1 MARPM
6 IAVDARYS
14 LRPLRRGIGEMVYRV
29 CRELADMPRSYDL
42 ILYGDGSADP
52 EVVREFSTAFRVEI
66 LSARPFAV
74 WEQWAWPQRAAG
86 DGATLL
92 HGTANIAPLS
102 WRGPLILT
110 VLDVI
115 EWHRGRDFASSI
127 PLRHHISRLYR
138 MNTLKRVVQRAD
150 AVLTISAHARDD
162 MVRTLHVASDRI
174 VITPLATK
182 LSIQAPVLTKRPYF
196 LALGAMDPR
205 KNLIGVL
212 HALKAA
218 NQKKFRLKI
227 VGVEPQFLSKSRE
240 LLNSLGIQDQVD
252 LSPMVSDEE
261 LTELYQ
267 NAAGFL
273 YLSLYEGFGL
283 PLLEAMALGCPV
295 ISSNR
300 AALPE
305 VGGDG
310 VILVDPF
317 DASATAD
324 AMQKLIADVAF
335 RNDLIRRGQS
345 RVASFGWKQ
354 TAELTHDCYL
364 RVIRH
369 RGLGGEVQ

>member
-1 MARPM
+1 
-6 IAVDARYS
+6 
-14 LRPLRRGIGEMVYRV
+14 
-29 CRELADMPRSYDL
+29 
-42 ILYGDGSADP
+42 
-52 EVVREFSTAFRVEI
+52 
-66 LSARPFAV
+66 
-74 WEQWAWPQRAAG
+74 
-86 DGATLL
+86 
-92 HGTANIAPLS
+92 
-102 WRGPLILT
+102 
-110 VLDVI
+110 
-115 EWHRGRDFASSI
+115 
-127 PLRHHISRLYR
+127 

-205 KNLIGVL
+205 KNLIGAL

-218 NQKKFRLKI
+218 NQKEFRLKI
-227 VGVEPQFLSKSRE
+227 VGLEPQFLPKSRE